1 MDDPTQQP
9 TIDTPVPP
17 TDMPTDT
24 TPTDTPATNIPTPD
38 PASTNLDDIK
48 MPGEVQPE
56 TTPDA
61 VEPADDTSAPPEEQ
75 QI

>member
-9 TIDTPVPP
+9 TTDTPVTPLTDTP
-17 TDMPTDT
+17 TDTPTDT
-24 TPTDTPATNIPTPD
+24 TPTDTPVTDTPTPD

-48 MPGEVQPE
+48 MPGEVPPE
-56 TTPDA
+56 TTPA
-61 VEPADDTSAPPEEQ
+61 APEEP